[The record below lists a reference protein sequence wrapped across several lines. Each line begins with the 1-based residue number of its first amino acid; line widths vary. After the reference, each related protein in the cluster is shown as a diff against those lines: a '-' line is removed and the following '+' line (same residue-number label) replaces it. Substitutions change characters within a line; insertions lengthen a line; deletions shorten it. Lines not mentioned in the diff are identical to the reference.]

1 MKDCGSRAYQFLLR
15 SPQRTYYMQE
25 RQAVTVQI
33 TFQTPTRSD
42 SPGAPTIHERCIEG
56 VPKCVATEMT
66 RDLERYQRNPCVD
79 NQWKLYKYEKEGEE
93 SKTNIVTPIDFG
105 EVVGIGVT

>member
-1 MKDCGSRAYQFLLR
+1 
-15 SPQRTYYMQE
+15 
-25 RQAVTVQI
+25 
-33 TFQTPTRSD
+33 
-42 SPGAPTIHERCIEG
+42 
-56 VPKCVATEMT
+56 MT